1 MVFASCRLWSDN
13 IVHRAPVLCVCVCVC
28 LSVCGGVG
36 VWAKVVFPTGIYMYV
51 HANLGCYGYPMG
63 AWPV

>member
-1 MVFASCRLWSDN
+1 M
-13 IVHRAPVLCVCVCVC
+13 CVCVCVC
-28 LSVCGGVG
+28 VCGGGGGVG

>member
-1 MVFASCRLWSDN
+1 M
-13 IVHRAPVLCVCVCVC
+13 
-28 LSVCGGVG
+28 G
-36 VWAKVVFPTGIYMYV
+36 VWAKVVFPTGIYV